1 MMVQEGDET
10 ISLPGGAG
18 QEVQYRVVSAGNPAV
33 QTPPGRGLRRVCAE
47 IGRASCRE
55 RV

>member
-1 MMVQEGDET
+1 MKPNLVKAAPW
-10 ISLPGGAG
+10 L
-18 QEVQYRVVSAGNPAV
+18 VVLAMF
-33 QTPPGRGLRRVCAE
+33 LLWELVCAE

>member
-1 MMVQEGDET
+1 MVIMT
-10 ISLPGGAG
+10 AKVPKRKVLVIALVVLAAVLVLTLCLHGAKSG
-18 QEVQYRVVSAGNPAV
+18 AN
-33 QTPPGRGLRRVCAE
+33 TE